1 MSWFFYS
8 FFLFV
13 GVGCTRFSGFNLQ
26 TVFSGRVM
34 VAESVRKENVL
45 HFLNLLPIYAVL
57 YLYKKI

>member
-1 MSWFFYS
+1 M
-8 FFLFV
+8 